1 MVDDWIKIDEVE
13 ITSEI
18 NCIHCDTRIFH
29 AKCNIIDFKKIEND
43 RYYELTY
50 NKFIDF
56 LEEKKGNIDEKYL
69 ININEIIPF
78 LLNLREI
85 KNYANEPILRF
96 NDVLGCGFWL
106 KYVRMYKINDNQFIV
121 CNSDCVPIEW
131 RLLSKNNV
139 TITNYENK

>member
-1 MVDDWIKIDEVE
+1 MMMKAKI
-13 ITSEI
+13 
-18 NCIHCDTRIFH
+18 TR
-29 AKCNIIDFKKIEND
+29 
-43 RYYELTY
+43 
-50 NKFIDF
+50 
-56 LEEKKGNIDEKYL
+56 KKGNIDEKYL

-96 NDVLGCGFWL
+96 NGVLGCGFWL

-139 TITNYENK
+139 AITNYENK

>member
-18 NCIHCDTRIFH
+18 NCIHCDTRTFH

-56 LEEKKGNIDEKYL
+56 LEEKKGNIDGKYH
-69 ININEIIPF
+69 IGTKIDPFYCHKMTKEEIINYF
-78 LLNLREI
+78 N
-85 KNYANEPILRF
+85 KN
-96 NDVLGCGFWL
+96 
-106 KYVRMYKINDNQFIV
+106 
-121 CNSDCVPIEW
+121 
-131 RLLSKNNV
+131 
-139 TITNYENK
+139 

>member
-18 NCIHCDTRIFH
+18 NCIHCDTRTFH
-29 AKCNIIDFKKIEND
+29 VKCNIIDFKKIEND

-78 LLNLREI
+78 LLNIREI

-96 NDVLGCGFWL
+96 NGVLGCGFWL
-106 KYVRMYKINDNQFIV
+106 KYIRMYKINDNQFIV

-139 TITNYENK
+139 AVTNYENK

>member
-1 MVDDWIKIDEVE
+1 
-13 ITSEI
+13 
-18 NCIHCDTRIFH
+18 
-29 AKCNIIDFKKIEND
+29 
-43 RYYELTY
+43 
-50 NKFIDF
+50 
-56 LEEKKGNIDEKYL
+56 
-69 ININEIIPF
+69 

-96 NDVLGCGFWL
+96 NGVLGCGFWL

-139 TITNYENK
+139 AITNYENKSSLSINSFICFNSGFV